1 MYESDPPSNYS
12 FHTEKYLLKTLSVC
26 IGRVQLKKFPL
37 TERAWNSRKEGGGW
51 RGVALNI
58 SKSTKVSFKF

>member
-51 RGVALNI
+51 RGGGL
-58 SKSTKVSFKF
+58 KH